1 MVSDLVKTYHSVSDE
16 QKFMFGTGKGEQE
29 MLGKCPKCGADVV
42 KGKFGIRV
50 NYQVS
55 YFANPV
61 IFKKFEVAGFNFMLY

>member
-1 MVSDLVKTYHSVSDE
+1 MLAQTPDGQL
-16 QKFMFGTGKGEQE
+16 GTG
-29 MLGKCPKCGADVV
+29 L
-42 KGKFGIRV
+42 IRV